1 MNLKQEIQ
9 DPRILRIHPKGFHY
23 DKIKLGGSMLITGH
37 TTLVSFLMGYWTRQ
51 LVVLT

>member
-37 TTLVSFLMGYWTRQ
+37 TTLAVQ
-51 LVVLT
+51 LIQKTLL